1 MSSSMSGTV
10 PDLRRSFPS
19 RGELAL
25 IALFWTVYALLTVAN
40 RLFDPS
46 GGAPGGSGGRATIAF
61 VESFCW
67 AAITGP
73 VFWLAARLDLED
85 ELGMRARVT
94 QLVGLAL
101 LAIALAVVIGW
112 LGMILRG
119 LMLPT
124 TMPTRLPPGRL
135 ERGPAGPR
143 GMSFWFGFVNALIIA
158 LGVIATGVARAYSL
172 RFRARREQAAALQAQ
187 LVEAR
192 LDALRRQLDP
202 HFLFNTLNAVS
213 SLVERDPRGVRRM
226 IARLSELLRYSFE
239 GGGEPEV
246 SLREELALL
255 ARYIEIMQVRFQGRL
270 IVNVRVGD
278 EALDAL
284 VPSLVLQPLVEN
296 AIRHGVERLTKAGHI
311 HVEAIVAG
319 GTLVLRVR
327 DNGAVS
333 DQDAP
338 MAADDA
344 SARGSGVGL
353 RNTRARLAQLYGG
366 AQRLTLERAAGADGG
381 MVAEIRLPYHTRA
394 GDPALRAVRDDA
406 GVASRSPEN
415 ANAH

>member
-1 MSSSMSGTV
+1 MTALSPVNGTA
-10 PDLRRSFPS
+10 PDLRRSFPT
-19 RGELAL
+19 RRELAL
-25 IALFWTVYALLTVAN
+25 IALFWTMYALLIIAN
-40 RLFDPS
+40 RLFDPGSGS
-46 GGAPGGSGGRATIAF
+46 GGGAIGGRATIAF

-67 AAITGP
+67 AATTAP

-85 ELGMRARVT
+85 ELGLRARVT

-101 LAIALAVVIGW
+101 LAITLAVVIGW
-112 LGMILRG
+112 LGTVLRVAMASTMPPPVRFGRG
-119 LMLPT
+119 LGNP
-124 TMPTRLPPGRL
+124 
-135 ERGPAGPR
+135 RGP
-143 GMSFWFGFVNALIIA
+143 SFWFGFVNALITA

-172 RFRARREQAAALQAQ
+172 RFRARREQAARLQAQ

-246 SLREELALL
+246 PLREELTLL
-255 ARYIEIMQVRFQGRL
+255 TRYIDIMQVRFQGRL
-270 IVNVRVGD
+270 TVEVRVAD
-278 EALDAL
+278 DALEAL

-296 AIRHGVERLTKAGHI
+296 AIRHGVERLTKVGHI
-311 HVEAIVAG
+311 AVEGTVAG

-327 DNGAVS
+327 DNGAS
-333 DQDAP
+333 SGAFDEP
-338 MAADDA
+338 GDA

-353 RNTRARLAQLYGG
+353 RNTRARLAQLYGD
-366 AQRLTLERAAGADGG
+366 AQRLTLERIGGVEEG
-381 MVAEIRLPYHTRA
+381 MVAEIRLPYHTRGGA
-394 GDPALRAVRDDA
+394 RAIVRPSVTTADMAEDI
-406 GVASRSPEN
+406 V
-415 ANAH
+415 HVH